1 LAEGRYTD
9 RVIEQEQFAAQIGV
23 TAVPTIVI
31 GQVGVQGAQ
40 PYDVLRQVYEEA
52 QRRATEGEA
61 VGE

>member
-1 LAEGRYTD
+1 M
-9 RVIEQEQFAAQIGV
+9 IEQERFAAQIGV

-52 QRRATEGEA
+52 QRRAMEGGA
-61 VGE
+61 VDG